1 MNNLE
6 RYRKKRKNIWSKTS
20 PSCRLNQAQPWAA
33 QNQEGLGQQ
42 RASHISN
49 LQATAK
55 PHFVSLC
62 RCFKEQRALNDETT
76 RISWCFSCHVKYIA
90 QKDYDFGTGWQT
102 NTRDSAVDGGNWNY
116 SPSKDALLI
125 TVTLVSHCHPTQ
137 TDRTKITDIDHGL
150 PWAWSQSLQ
159 NEDLISENPRTVQ
172 QNASLCAM
180 WSWNNTWP

>member
-6 RYRKKRKNIWSKTS
+6 RYRKKRKNILWSKTS

-76 RISWCFSCHVKYIA
+76 RISWCFSCHVTYIA
-90 QKDYDFGTGWQT
+90 HKGLWLWDGVTDKY
-102 NTRDSAVDGGNWNY
+102 TRDSAVDGGNWNY
-116 SPSKDALLI
+116 SPSKHALL
-125 TVTLVSHCHPTQ
+125 SHCCHIAHPTQ

-180 WSWNNTWP
+180 WLWNNTWP